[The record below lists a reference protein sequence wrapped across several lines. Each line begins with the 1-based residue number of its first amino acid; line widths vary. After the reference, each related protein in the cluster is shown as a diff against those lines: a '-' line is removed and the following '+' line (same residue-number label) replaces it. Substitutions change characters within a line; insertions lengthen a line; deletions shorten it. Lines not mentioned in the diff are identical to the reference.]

1 MILRTITSGVL
12 SAPDGTPL
20 KGVTVRILLVD
31 ASSKKACDAWDAIT
45 RERVVGEFHL
55 DTNSQARLADG
66 NGDPILQLWPNDRG
80 TPATMYRFSVDYPGV
95 KTFYAAVPSGAT
107 PLDWLDLYGLGSA
120 LEPATLPLIQQ
131 LIDRIAALEEAIAT
145 SITTSTTTYDDGS
158 TITYDDGTPVNGG

>member
-12 SAPDGTPL
+12 SAPDGTLL

-31 ASSKKACDAWDAIT
+31 ASSKKACDAWDAIS
-45 RERVVGEFHL
+45 RERIVGEFHL
-55 DTNSQARLADG
+55 VTNSQARLGDD

-80 TPATMYRFSVDYPGV
+80 TPATMYRISVDYPGV
-95 KTFYAAVPSGAT
+95 KTFYTAVPSGAT

-131 LIDRIAALEEAIAT
+131 LMDRITALEEAIAGGGVT
-145 SITTSTTTYDDGS
+145 GGMTYDDGS
-158 TITYDDGTPVNGG
+158 TITYDDGSPVTGG